1 MLNIHKNDGRAVD
14 AAGVKR
20 ATLAFEL
27 LLQGKWKLQI
37 LSVMGSGPVRLG
49 QLARFIPG
57 ASKKVLTQNL
67 RKLEADGIVVRT
79 DLSDVILHVEYDL
92 NPDLRDSVSNL
103 LSQLGEWG
111 DYYSRWSTSNTKA
124 VTQRGETADISVT
137 TSRRSTKSSEQSELK
152 VPVDRLS
159 VVLSDVDKEEIVSE
173 FRQMRGAKR
182 TSARRDEFV
191 GKAGAN

>member
-1 MLNIHKNDGRAVD
+1 
-14 AAGVKR
+14 
-20 ATLAFEL
+20 
-27 LLQGKWKLQI
+27 
-37 LSVMGSGPVRLG
+37 
-49 QLARFIPG
+49 
-57 ASKKVLTQNL
+57 
-67 RKLEADGIVVRT
+67 LEADGIVVRT

-92 NPDLRDSVSNL
+92 NPNLRDSVSNL

-111 DYYSRWSTSNTKA
+111 DYYLRWSMSNTKA
-124 VTQRGETADISVT
+124 VTQRGETADISAT

-152 VPVDRLS
+152 VAADRLS
-159 VVLSDVDKEEIVSE
+159 VVLADVDEEEIVSE